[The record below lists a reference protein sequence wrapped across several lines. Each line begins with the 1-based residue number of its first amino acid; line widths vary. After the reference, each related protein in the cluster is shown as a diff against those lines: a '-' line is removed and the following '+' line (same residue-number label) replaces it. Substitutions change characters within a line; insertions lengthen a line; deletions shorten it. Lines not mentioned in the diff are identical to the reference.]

1 MQLTQWL
8 KEVDFIIDVNNS
20 NFEYNSKKLEYA
32 ISKYE
37 NNVLPPF
44 FNTLADYVER
54 GNVQFDCP
62 GHQGGQY
69 FAKHPAGRQFYK
81 FFGENIFRADIC
93 NADVDLGTY

>member
-1 MQLTQWL
+1 LDIPVFVVSDYENDKDAANAVDL

-62 GHQGGQY
+62 GHQ
-69 FAKHPAGRQFYK
+69 
-81 FFGENIFRADIC
+81 
-93 NADVDLGTY
+93 